1 MSNPSI
7 CIPKVDRNITKK
19 FIYDVFN
26 RHLLGKIKK
35 IDMIPNKKY
44 FRVFIHFDYWYNTE
58 KSLKVKE
65 ILANNLDFKI
75 MYVEP
80 WFWKCI
86 NVY

>member
-19 FIYDVFN
+19 FIYDIFN
-26 RHLLGKIKK
+26 RHLFGKIKQ
-35 IDMIPNKKY
+35 IDMIPNKKHY
-44 FRVFIHFDYWYNTE
+44 RVFIHFDYWYNNE
-58 KSLKVKE
+58 KSLKVKK
-65 ILANNLDFKI
+65 ILADGLDFKI

>member
-7 CIPKVDRNITKK
+7 CIPKVDRNINKK
-19 FIYDVFN
+19 FIYDIFN
-26 RHLLGKIKK
+26 RHLLGKIKQ
-35 IDMIPNKKY
+35 IDMIPNKKHY
-44 FRVFIHFDYWYNTE
+44 RVFIHFHYWYTNE
-58 KSLKVKE
+58 KSLKVKQ
-65 ILANNLDFKI
+65 ILADGLDFKI

>member
-7 CIPKVDRNITKK
+7 CIPKVDRNITKR
-19 FIYDVFN
+19 FIHDVFT

-35 IDMIPNKKY
+35 IDMIPIKKY
-44 FRVFIHFDYWYNTE
+44 NRVFIHFDYWYNTQ
-58 KSLKVKE
+58 KSLKVKD
-65 ILANNLDFKI
+65 ILANGDDFKI

>member
-7 CIPKVDRNITKK
+7 CIPKVDRNITKR
-19 FIYDVFN
+19 FIHDVFN

-35 IDMIPNKKY
+35 IDMIPNKRY

-65 ILANNLDFKI
+65 ILANNQDFKI

>member
-7 CIPKVDRNITKK
+7 CIPKVDRNITKR
-19 FIYDVFN
+19 FIHDVFT

-44 FRVFIHFDYWYNTE
+44 FRVFIHFDYWYNNE
-58 KSLKVKE
+58 KSLKVKQ
-65 ILANNLDFKI
+65 ILADGLDFKI